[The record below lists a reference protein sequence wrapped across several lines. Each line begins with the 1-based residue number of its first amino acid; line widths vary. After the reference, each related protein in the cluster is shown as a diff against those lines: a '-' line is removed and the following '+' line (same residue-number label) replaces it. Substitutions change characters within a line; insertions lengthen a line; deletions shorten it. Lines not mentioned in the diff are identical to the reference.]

1 MTSVSFRHVTGNDK
15 EHVVESSNPVF
26 GNAPTLKRSPS
37 AAQVEEIFRTPQ
49 RLTMDDIVVK
59 TSMLLGIVLVTGAVA
74 WVADFG
80 PGLVFGAA
88 IAGFVLALVNIFKR
102 QVSPP
107 LVLAY
112 AACEGVF
119 LGAISHAYNTAY
131 SGIVLQAAVATSAI
145 FGTVLFLFS
154 SGRLRA
160 TPRFVKMVTGAFL
173 GLFALLVVN
182 LIVNAFDGSG
192 SGFGL
197 RSGGGV
203 AILFSIAF
211 IVAGSLTF
219 VLDFDQAQKMVNAG
233 VDERESWRIAFGLVV
248 GLVWLY
254 LEVLRLLSYLRNN

>member
-1 MTSVSFRHVTGNDK
+1 
-15 EHVVESSNPVF
+15 VESSNPVF
-26 GNAPTLKRSPS
+26 GNAPTLKRTPS
-37 AAQVEEIFRTPQ
+37 AAQVEEIYRTPQ

-59 TSMLLGIVLVTGAVA
+59 TSLLLGIVLVTGTLA
-74 WVADFG
+74 WVGDVG

-88 IAGFVLALVNIFKR
+88 IAGFALALVNIFKR

-119 LGAISHAYNTAY
+119 LGAISHAYNDVY
-131 SGIVLQAAVATSAI
+131 SGIVVQAAVGTSVI
-145 FGTVLFLFS
+145 FGTVLVLFS
-154 SGRLRA
+154 SGKLRA
-160 TPRFVKMVTGAFL
+160 TPKFVKMVTGAFL
-173 GLFALLVVN
+173 GLFALLVLN
-182 LIVNAFDGSG
+182 LLVDLFDGSG

-197 RSGGGV
+197 RSGGGL

-219 VLDFDQAQKMVNAG
+219 VLDFDQAQRLVDAG
-233 VDERESWRIAFGLVV
+233 VDERESWRVAFGLVV

-254 LEVLRLLSYLRNN
+254 LEVLRLISYLRNS